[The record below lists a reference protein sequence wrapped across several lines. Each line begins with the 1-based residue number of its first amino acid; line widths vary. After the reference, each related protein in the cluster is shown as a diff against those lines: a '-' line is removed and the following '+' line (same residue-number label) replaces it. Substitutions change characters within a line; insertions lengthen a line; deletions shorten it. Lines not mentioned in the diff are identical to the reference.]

1 MRRRGFG
8 LIAVAALV
16 ALGTLFA
23 AGCGSDSSSAGSTT
37 TPEKKQTFTIA
48 LDWTPNT
55 NHTGIYVAKEKG
67 YFAEEGL
74 DLKILPY
81 SGANTDVLVAQGKA
95 DLGVS
100 FVPQLLVSKSSGI
113 PISAVAAIMSHNV
126 ESLAVLAS
134 SKYKSPKDLAVGTT
148 YGGFGL
154 PYEVPTWTAVMK
166 ADGATNVD
174 FKNVVL
180 NTAAYEALFAKK
192 IDWSAIFDAWEG
204 IQAEQRGIK
213 LRTFP
218 ISKYLGEAGNY
229 PSAIFVAADK
239 EIADNPELLQKGLA
253 ALSKGYTY
261 AAENP
266 ADAAKIL
273 IGSDSSLEQAKDQVN
288 ASAAYL
294 APIYVGDSSQW
305 GEFKQSSFEGLG
317 TILAKAGALKDASG
331 KPVTPT
337 DYSTFY
343 TNDLLP
349 KQ

>member
-1 MRRRGFG
+1 MRRRGIG
-8 LIAVAALV
+8 LIALAALV
-16 ALGTLFA
+16 AVGTLFA
-23 AGCGSDSSSAGSTT
+23 AGCGDDDSSSGLT
-37 TPEKKQTFTIA
+37 TPEAKQKFTIA

-74 DLKILPY
+74 DLEILPY

-100 FVPQLLVSKSSGI
+100 FVPQLLVSRASGI
-113 PISAVAAIMSHNV
+113 EVKAVAAIMSKNT
-126 ESLAVLAS
+126 ESLAVLAD
-134 SKYKSPKDLAVGTT
+134 SKFQTPKDLATGTT

-154 PYEVPTWTAVMK
+154 PYEVPTWTAVIK
-166 ADGATNVD
+166 ADGATDVD
-174 FKNVVL
+174 FKNVTL
-180 NTAAYEALFAKK
+180 NTAAYEALYAKK

-204 IQAEQRGIK
+204 IEAKQRGIK

-229 PSAIFVAADK
+229 PSTVFVASDK
-239 EIADNPELLQKGLA
+239 QIADDPELLEKGLA

-266 ADAAKIL
+266 AESARIL
-273 IGSDSSLEQAKDQVN
+273 IAADPALGEATELVN
-288 ASAAYL
+288 ASAEYL

-305 GEFKQSSFEGLG
+305 GEFKEESFSGLG
-317 TILAKAGALKDASG
+317 AILAEAGALKDASG
-331 KPVTPT
+331 KAVTPT
-337 DYSTFY
+337 DYTEFF

-349 KQ
+349 QQ

>member
-8 LIAVAALV
+8 LIAVAAIV

-23 AGCGSDSSSAGSTT
+23 AGCGSSSSSASSTT
-37 TPEKKQTFTIA
+37 PKKLQTFTIA

-74 DLKILPY
+74 DLQILPY

-100 FVPQLLVSKSSGI
+100 FVPQLLVSKTSGI
-113 PISAVAAIMSHNV
+113 PITAVAAIMSRNV

-134 SKYKSPKDLAVGTT
+134 SKYTSPKDLAVGTT

-166 ADGATNVD
+166 ADGATKVD

-204 IQAEQRGIK
+204 IQAQQRGIK

-218 ISKYLGEAGNY
+218 IKQYLGDAGNY
-229 PSAIFVAADK
+229 PSAIFVASDK
-239 EIADNPELLQKGLA
+239 QISSDPELIQKGLA

-273 IGSDSSLEQAKDQVN
+273 ISSDSSLQQAKDQVN
-288 ASAAYL
+288 ASAKYL
-294 APIYVGDSSQW
+294 APIYIGDSSQW
-305 GEFKQSSFEGLG
+305 GEIKGASVEGLG
-317 TILAKAGALKDASG
+317 KILLAAGALKDASG
-331 KPVTPT
+331 KPVTSA
-337 DYSTFY
+337 DYSTY
-343 TNDLLP
+343 YNNNLLP
-349 KQ
+349 KK

>member
-8 LIAVAALV
+8 LMAVAALV

-23 AGCGSDSSSAGSTT
+23 AGCGSDSSSAGST

-113 PISAVAAIMSHNV
+113 PISAVAAIMSRNV

-134 SKYKSPKDLAVGTT
+134 SKYQSPKDLATGTT

-166 ADGATNVD
+166 ADGATNVN
-174 FKNVVL
+174 FKNVTL
-180 NTAAYEALFAKK
+180 NTAAYEALYNKK

-204 IQAEQRGIK
+204 IEAKQRDIK

-229 PSAIFVAADK
+229 PSAIFVASDK

-273 IGSDSSLEQAKDQVN
+273 IAADSSLAQAKDLVN
-288 ASAAYL
+288 ASADYL

-305 GEFKQSSFEGLG
+305 GEFKQASFEGLG

-331 KPVTPT
+331 KSVTPT
-337 DYSTFY
+337 DYTTFY

-349 KQ
+349 QQ

>member
-8 LIAVAALV
+8 LIALAALV
-16 ALGTLFA
+16 AAGTLFA
-23 AGCGSDSSSAGSTT
+23 AGCGDDDSSSGSTT
-37 TPEKKQTFTIA
+37 PEATQKFTIA

-55 NHTGIYVAKEKG
+55 NHAGIYVAQDRG

-74 DLKILPY
+74 ELEILPY

-100 FVPQLLVSKSSGI
+100 FVPQLLVSRASGVEVK
-113 PISAVAAIMSHNV
+113 AVAAIMSENA
-126 ESLAVLAS
+126 ESLAVLGD
-134 SKYKSPKDLAVGTT
+134 SKFATPKDLATGTT

-154 PYEVPTWTAVMK
+154 PSEAPTWSAVIK
-166 ADGATNVD
+166 ADGATEVD
-174 FKNVVL
+174 FKNVTL
-180 NTAAYEALFAKK
+180 NTAAYEALYAKK

-204 IQAEQRGIK
+204 IEAKQRGIT

-218 ISKYLGEAGNY
+218 ISEYLGEAGNY
-229 PSAIFVAADK
+229 PSTIFVASDK
-239 EIADNPELLQKGLA
+239 AIANDPEKLEKGLA

-266 ADAAKIL
+266 AESAKIL
-273 IGSDSSLEQAKDQVN
+273 IAADPALGEATELVN

-294 APIYVGDSSQW
+294 APIYVGASGQW
-305 GEFKQSSFEGLG
+305 GEFKEESFSGLG
-317 TILAKAGALKDASG
+317 AILAEAGALKDASG
-331 KPVTPT
+331 TAVTPT
-337 DYSTFY
+337 DYAQFY

-349 KQ
+349 SR